1 MQNANTKAT
10 ATAVPE
16 VTAKPAALSRAPQ
29 SGSKAAGAAKSG
41 EAKPKSLFS
50 SIGSPSMRP
59 ISKGEQIKLF
69 RGLASMLKAQLNT
82 ADAIKFYAH
91 GLPNKD
97 LAAVLV
103 NIRDNVTA
111 GMPVHEAFRKTG
123 RFDEMAIGLIQ
134 AGADSSRLEE
144 AFSALAA
151 RLKSDQHFR
160 ALVRKAVLM
169 PSIVICILIGA
180 LILSQTQ
187 IVPQVEDMLLS
198 VGAEP
203 DPFTRITFAISHFV
217 QSYWIYFVITAI
229 ICALVVWRSSSVR
242 NAILNLTMAKW
253 RLVSQLVMGLRQL
266 TVFGTLHMLYSNGI
280 NLAKAIR
287 TSAESVRGTPL
298 REEML
303 EAADRYQHAALPASE
318 AFSKYT
324 SCDPQVSHMMGIG
337 ERTASIDI
345 QLKLLAEMYEEDTQ
359 AHMENFIQKINLV
372 IIIVAALLI
381 AFVFI
386 SAFLPIFLMGPRLMR
401 SAM

>member
-1 MQNANTKAT
+1 MQNANTKAS

-16 VTAKPAALSRAPQ
+16 VTAKPSAVSRAPKT
-29 SGSKAAGAAKSG
+29 GGKAAGAAKSG
-41 EAKPKSLFS
+41 EAKPKSLFA
-50 SIGSPSMRP
+50 SIGAPSMRP

-82 ADAIKFYAH
+82 ADAIKYYAH

-97 LAAVLV
+97 LAAVL
-103 NIRDNVTA
+103 NKIRDNVTA

-123 RFDEMAIGLIQ
+123 RFDEMTIGLIQ

-160 ALVRKAVLM
+160 ALVNKAVVM
-169 PSIVICILIGA
+169 PSIVITILFGA
-180 LILSQTQ
+180 LIGSQIHIIPQ
-187 IVPQVEDMLLS
+187 IEDMLNQ

-203 DPFTRITFAISHFV
+203 DPFTIITFGFSHWV
-217 QSYWIYFVITAI
+217 QKLWVYFVVVVVT
-229 ICALVVWRSSSVR
+229 CALIIWKSNRVR
-242 NAILNLTMAKW
+242 NSILSLTMAKW
-253 RLVSQLVMGLRQL
+253 RLLSQLVMGLRQL
-266 TVFGTLHMLYSNGI
+266 TMLGTLHMLYSNGI

-298 REEML
+298 RDELL
-303 EAADRYQHAALPASE
+303 EAADRYQHAALPVSE
-318 AFSKYT
+318 AFNKYT
-324 SCDPQVSHMMGIG
+324 SCDPQVGHMMSIG

-359 AHMENFIQKINLV
+359 AYMDSFIQKINLL
-372 IIIVAALLI
+372 ILIFAAVLI
-381 AFVFI
+381 GFVFV
-386 SAFLPIFLMGPRLMR
+386 SAFLPIFLMGPRLMQG
-401 SAM
+401 AM